1 MGEHATQRSTSPR
14 LRLFVVAYV
23 LVLALSACGESS
35 GDAYRRGYTKGYDG
49 AKIDENIAR
58 EEGRR
63 TGFKDGYE
71 AARPPS
77 GIAAPKGKLRTFS
90 LVAMVAGMVKVVLS
104 FVVFTLILIFQS
116 SSWPERVA
124 KILATSFAVILV
136 FWMSSGITVGFSR
149 SLNDVLLARGA
160 TSPFGKLGTGLLAA
174 LLMWTFLW
182 ILELFVVGSKGYPYL
197 QTVYVVVSS
206 AVVTVL
212 IPLFLT
218 LEHAPNLFG
227 YRVFDLSG
235 GVVLGGVGW
244 LMQRLLIEAE
254 KLRRRRLARV
264 QPRPRQDDEASAVP
278 VRQKRRLQA

>member
-1 MGEHATQRSTSPR
+1 M
-14 LRLFVVAYV
+14 
-23 LVLALSACGESS
+23 LALTLSACGESS
-35 GDAYRRGYTKGYDG
+35 GDAYRRGFSEGYDD
-49 AKIDENIAR
+49 AKVDEKIAR

-63 TGFKDGYE
+63 AGFKEGYE

-77 GIAAPKGKLRTFS
+77 GIAPPKGKLRTFS
-90 LVAMVAGMVKVVLS
+90 LAAMVAGMVKVVLS
-104 FVVFTLILIFQS
+104 FVVFTLILILQS
-116 SSWPERVA
+116 SSWPERFA

-136 FWMSSGITVGFSR
+136 FWMSSAITMGFSR
-149 SLNDVLLARGA
+149 SLNDVLLATGA

-182 ILELFVVGSKGYPYL
+182 VLELLVVGSKGHPYL
-197 QTVYVVVSS
+197 QTLYVVVSS

-218 LEHAPNLFG
+218 LEDAPNLFG

-244 LMQRLLIEAE
+244 LVQRLLIEAE

-264 QPRPRQDDEASAVP
+264 QPRPREDDEASAAP
-278 VRQKRRLQA
+278 VRQRRRLQA